1 MIFFLVFFCLLGG
14 STATNST
21 NGTTH
26 TTGSSFNSKSIMC
39 TLLGN
44 LKATNAELVD
54 LELDKIPGEC
64 EVLIYSRFELNKFS
78 VPNVDE
84 ESLKSMVELNKPVLI
99 VISRYRGFSEW
110 GEILGSDGNVN
121 ETAYLC
127 DFAIK
132 NIVAGYIIDEL
143 TLQYVCI

>member
-1 MIFFLVFFCLLGG
+1 
-14 STATNST
+14 
-21 NGTTH
+21 
-26 TTGSSFNSKSIMC
+26 MC

-84 ESLKSMVELNKPVLI
+84 GKFIFTK
-99 VISRYRGFSEW
+99 Y
-110 GEILGSDGNVN
+110 
-121 ETAYLC
+121 
-127 DFAIK
+127 
-132 NIVAGYIIDEL
+132 
-143 TLQYVCI
+143 